1 LHEKSDLPNNE
12 QMRKKKNPNF
22 QPIIGSLTKKALRF
36 QNQRVYLCQE
46 KSKDEIREKYG
57 QEEPLISED

>member
-22 QPIIGSLTKKALRF
+22 KLITGSLTKQALRF
-36 QNQRVYLCQE
+36 QSQRVYLCQE
-46 KSKDEIREKYG
+46 KSRDESQEKDG